1 MPATAQQRTHE
12 NGREEGREPPARPA
26 IVRLDATTVN
36 RIAAGD
42 VVERPASVVKELVEN
57 ALDAGATR
65 IEVATAGGGRTLL
78 RVTDDG
84 HGIPAAELPLALE
97 RHATSKTG
105 HDLMDVATHGFR
117 GEALPS
123 IGSVARLTVRSRV
136 TGADGAEIA
145 MDAGT
150 VGAVRAAP
158 ANPGTVVEVRD
169 LFHAIPARLKFLRTE
184 RAEGS
189 AVLEAVRA
197 AALANPRVGFAV
209 TGTDRRSSEWPARS
223 GEGMQAA
230 LARVRQVLGTEFAD
244 DCVPVQ
250 HEREGVLLTGFAGLP
265 ASARANA
272 LHQFVFVN
280 GRPVRDRQLT
290 GALRAAYGDMV
301 PKGRFATAVLFV
313 DCPPGAVDVNVH
325 PQKAEVRFRDPG
337 NVRALVVG
345 GVRAALDRAGTGGSS
360 RMAAGVL
367 DALRGGAAPGGS
379 RRDAFQGPAF
389 QAPASQATASR
400 RSAPPVPEPRWPA
413 TLHARLDAP
422 GQEGSGREEPDA
434 AFARSPAPPPE
445 AGMAGGLGEA
455 RQTGFDPSP
464 ALPSPANPLAG
475 ARVPG
480 ADAPDGPDADA
491 TMPAPDADGRPPHPA
506 HHLGH
511 ARAQLHECYVVAQTH
526 DGVVIV
532 DQHAAHERLVMERLK
547 RATRLRPVPAQM
559 LLVPDVVEVG
569 EEAAARLADH
579 ADALAPLGLEIER
592 FGEDAIAVRATPAV
606 LGEVNAKGLIRDL
619 ADGSAEWGEGSAEGS
634 DGLLARLD
642 ALAATIA
649 CHGSVRAGRR
659 LTVPEMDA
667 LLREME
673 ATPGS
678 GTCNHGRPTFV
689 RLSLGQLD
697 RLFGR

>member
-1 MPATAQQRTHE
+1 MT
-12 NGREEGREPPARPA
+12 ARPTPS

-36 RIAAGD
+36 RIAAGE

-84 HGIPAAELPLALE
+84 HGIPAAEMPLALE

-123 IGSVARLTVRSRV
+123 IGSVARLTLRSRV
-136 TGADGAEIA
+136 ADADGAEIA
-145 MDAGT
+145 MDAGA
-150 VGAVRAAP
+150 VGRVRAA
-158 ANPGTVVEVRD
+158 ALNPGTVVEVRD

-184 RAEGS
+184 RAEGA

-209 TGTDRRSSEWPARS
+209 TGTDRRSTEWPARP
-223 GEGMQAA
+223 GEGEAAA
-230 LARVRQVLGTEFAD
+230 LARVRQVLGDEFAD
-244 DCVPVQ
+244 DCVPVR

-265 ASARANA
+265 ASARANG
-272 LHQFVFVN
+272 LHQFVFVQ
-280 GRPVRDRQLT
+280 GRPVRDRQLA

-301 PKGRFATAVLFV
+301 PKGRFATAVLFI

-325 PQKAEVRFRDPG
+325 PQKAEVRFRDAG

-345 GVRAALDRAGTGGSS
+345 GVRAALDRAGTTGSS
-360 RMAAGVL
+360 RMAASVI
-367 DALRGGAAPGGS
+367 DALRGRGGAAGRGGPGGPPRGRTEARWS
-379 RRDAFQGPAF
+379 PSLHAPLPPRPHATGDALLGEGSPASSPWGGMGEASQTSFRTDGPAHG
-389 QAPASQATASR
+389 ARTAF
-400 RSAPPVPEPRWPA
+400 
-413 TLHARLDAP
+413 
-422 GQEGSGREEPDA
+422 DA
-434 AFARSPAPPPE
+434 ALS
-445 AGMAGGLGEA
+445 GH
-455 RQTGFDPSP
+455 
-464 ALPSPANPLAG
+464 
-475 ARVPG
+475 RVPQPMPPTP
-480 ADAPDGPDADA
+480 ARAPDGAIDGTIDGTGRIGATTGDAMTDGDVVGAPGDA
-491 TMPAPDADGRPPHPA
+491 SLPFDASVPADGPS
-506 HHLGH
+506 LGH
-511 ARAQLHECYVVAQTH
+511 ARAQLHECYVVAQTRE
-526 DGVVIV
+526 GVVIV

-547 RATRLRPVPAQM
+547 RATRTRPVPAQM
-559 LLVPDVVEVG
+559 LLVPEIVEVG
-569 EEAAARLADH
+569 GDAADRL
-579 ADALAPLGLEIER
+579 DAMAGTLAPLGLEIER
-592 FGEDAIAVRATPAV
+592 FGDDALAVRATPAM
-606 LGEVNAKGLIRDL
+606 LGEVDARALVRDL
-619 ADGSAEWGEGSAEGS
+619 ADASAEWDGGIEEGAGAEG
-634 DGLLARLD
+634 LIARLD
-642 ALAATIA
+642 ALVATIA

-673 ATPGS
+673 RVPGS

-689 RLSLGQLD
+689 RLSLEQLN